1 MNMRTKITISL
12 TILLLL
18 LMQATFAQQRTVSGK
33 VTDGSG
39 LPLPGVSVLV
49 KATKIGTQTDF
60 DGKFSINAEAKQ
72 TLVFSFIG
80 MKTQELLANNA
91 VMSVKM
97 QDAAQELESVVVT
110 ALGVK
115 KQEKA
120 ITYST
125 QILKGATMTEAR
137 ESNIVNALSGKVAGV
152 QITNSSGA
160 VGSSSRI
167 VIRGNSTITGNN
179 QALFVVDGVPFDN
192 TTSGNAGSSGGRDL
206 PNGAASIN
214 PDDIESISVLKGP
227 VAAALYGIRASKGVV
242 VITTKSGKNKGK
254 FEVSYNSNMTFSNPL
269 LLPNYQNSYGQGS
282 TSEYFEFVD
291 GAGGGYNDGVDESWG
306 PALDRGLSFVQWDSY
321 KVGGAPLP
329 WVSHPDNVK
338 DFYETGITKS
348 NSLTLLGGNDNS
360 NFRLS
365 FGNTD
370 EEGMI
375 PFTDFKKFNVG
386 FNGSMK
392 LSENLTSS
400 LNVTYFNNKSNN
412 LPTVGYTNQN
422 VVQQFIWSARNVN
435 FSDLKDWRNLPLAAV
450 GTAAEGTPLN
460 WNTVFQNNPYW
471 VLENNTNTFNQDRI
485 TGSAFVNFK
494 FSSNL
499 SINGKLSLDQYSQL
513 ETIRSQKGTNEYK
526 YGYYANVNRR
536 YSEINAETILTYA
549 KDINDDYKLTLN
561 GGMNNLRRVR
571 SNVIGEL
578 SGGIELPNLFTLSN
592 PKSGTK
598 PVLDSNYYEQRINS
612 VLGFGQLSYKNF
624 AFLDFSA
631 RNDWSSLLP
640 SANNSFFYPAI
651 SGSLILTDL
660 INLKETKISY
670 IKLRGGYS
678 KVGGTGALGEYS
690 TNKTF
695 SLASNNF
702 GTQSSLPNT
711 QWNPNIKPESTTGSE
726 IGLDLNAF
734 NNRIR
739 FAFTYYNQ
747 KSTDLILPLQVEP
760 GSFYT
765 SSWENAGIM
774 SNKGI
779 EIQLGATI
787 VKAKDFTFDA
797 ELNFAKNNNLVESL
811 GTSESYTLG
820 GQWGMELQARPG
832 ESYGSIVGFPYA
844 RTNSGE
850 IIYENG
856 LPKKNNTELAVIGN
870 ITPDWTGG
878 ANFTFKYKGIDLS
891 TLIDAKIGGDIF
903 VMSYMW
909 GRYAGTLEESL
920 IGRETGIVGNGVVDD
935 GNGGYIPNNVVV
947 NAKTFN
953 QYAYDYSNFTESG
966 VFDATYV
973 KLRQV
978 SIGYSLPKTWLKD
991 TFIQDF
997 KLSVVGRNLAILYKK
1012 TPHID
1017 PESAFSSDNGEQGQ
1031 EFGQLP
1037 SARSI
1042 GFNINVKF

>member
-1 MNMRTKITISL
+1 MRTRITISL

-18 LMQATFAQQRTVSGK
+18 LMQTTFAQQRTVTGK
-33 VTDGSG
+33 ITDGSG

-49 KATKIGTQTDF
+49 KGTKIGTQTDF

-72 TLVFSFIG
+72 TLLFSFIG

-392 LSENLTSS
+392 LSENLTSG

-485 TGSAFVNFK
+485 TGSTFVNFK

-536 YSEINAETILTYA
+536 YSEINAETILTYV

-598 PVLDSNYYEQRINS
+598 PILDSNYYEQRINS

-711 QWNPNIKPESTTGSE
+711 QWNPNIKPESTTGTE
-726 IGLDLNAF
+726 IGLDLNAY

-779 EIQLGATI
+779 EIQLGATLL
-787 VKAKDFTFDA
+787 KAKDFTFDA
-797 ELNFAKNNNLVESL
+797 EFNFAKNNNLVESL

-844 RTNSGE
+844 RTNIGE

-878 ANFTFKYKGIDLS
+878 ANFTFKYKGFDLS

-978 SIGYSLPKTWLKD
+978 AVGYSLPKKWLKD

>member
-1 MNMRTKITISL
+1 MRTRITISL

-18 LMQATFAQQRTVSGK
+18 LMQTTFAQQRTVTGK

-49 KATKIGTQTDF
+49 KGTKIGTQTDF

-80 MKTQELLANNA
+80 MKTQELPTTDA

-392 LSENLTSS
+392 LSENLTSG

-526 YGYYANVNRR
+526 DGYYANVNRR

-711 QWNPNIKPESTTGSE
+711 QWNPNIKPESTTGTE
-726 IGLDLNAF
+726 IGLDLNAY

-797 ELNFAKNNNLVESL
+797 EFNFAKNNNLVESL

-844 RTNSGE
+844 RKNSGE

-878 ANFTFKYKGIDLS
+878 ANFTFKYKGFDLS

-935 GNGGYIPNNVVV
+935 GNGGYVPNNVVV

-978 SIGYSLPKTWLKD
+978 AVGYSLPKKWLKD

>member
-1 MNMRTKITISL
+1 
-12 TILLLL
+12 
-18 LMQATFAQQRTVSGK
+18 
-33 VTDGSG
+33 
-39 LPLPGVSVLV
+39 
-49 KATKIGTQTDF
+49 
-60 DGKFSINAEAKQ
+60 
-72 TLVFSFIG
+72 
-80 MKTQELLANNA
+80 
-91 VMSVKM
+91 
-97 QDAAQELESVVVT
+97 
-110 ALGVK
+110 
-115 KQEKA
+115 
-120 ITYST
+120 
-125 QILKGATMTEAR
+125 MTEAR

-392 LSENLTSS
+392 LSENLTSG

>member
-1 MNMRTKITISL
+1 M
-12 TILLLL
+12 
-18 LMQATFAQQRTVSGK
+18 
-33 VTDGSG
+33 
-39 LPLPGVSVLV
+39 
-49 KATKIGTQTDF
+49 
-60 DGKFSINAEAKQ
+60 
-72 TLVFSFIG
+72 
-80 MKTQELLANNA
+80 
-91 VMSVKM
+91 
-97 QDAAQELESVVVT
+97 
-110 ALGVK
+110 
-115 KQEKA
+115 
-120 ITYST
+120 
-125 QILKGATMTEAR
+125 
-137 ESNIVNALSGKVAGV
+137 
-152 QITNSSGA
+152 
-160 VGSSSRI
+160 
-167 VIRGNSTITGNN
+167 
-179 QALFVVDGVPFDN
+179 
-192 TTSGNAGSSGGRDL
+192 
-206 PNGAASIN
+206 
-214 PDDIESISVLKGP
+214 
-227 VAAALYGIRASKGVV
+227 
-242 VITTKSGKNKGK
+242 
-254 FEVSYNSNMTFSNPL
+254 
-269 LLPNYQNSYGQGS
+269 
-282 TSEYFEFVD
+282 
-291 GAGGGYNDGVDESWG
+291 
-306 PALDRGLSFVQWDSY
+306 QWDSY

-348 NSLTLLGGNDNS
+348 NSLTLLGGNDTS

-392 LSENLTSS
+392 LNENLTSG

-460 WNTVFQNNPYW
+460 WNTKYQNNPYW

-485 TGSAFVNFK
+485 TGSTFINFK

-526 YGYYANVNRR
+526 DGYYANVNRR

-578 SGGIELPNLFTLSN
+578 SGGIETPNLFTLSN

-711 QWNPNIKPESTTGSE
+711 KWNPNIKPESTTGTE
-726 IGLDLNAF
+726 IGLDLNAY

-747 KSTDLILPLQVEP
+747 KSTDLILPLQIEA

-797 ELNFAKNNNLVESL
+797 EFNFAKNNNLVESL

-878 ANFTFKYKGIDLS
+878 ANFTFKYNGFDLS

-978 SIGYSLPKTWLKD
+978 AVGYSLPKKWLKD

>member
-1 MNMRTKITISL
+1 MRSKFKWIFT
-12 TILLLL
+12 LLIALS
-18 LMQATFAQQRTVSGK
+18 MQFSFAQEKTVTGVVSDASG
-33 VTDGSG
+33 
-39 LPLPGVSVLV
+39 PLPGANVVVQGS
-49 KATKIGTQTDF
+49 KTGTQTDV
-60 DGKFSINAEAKQ
+60 DGKYSIKAKAGDV
-72 TLVFSFIG
+72 LVFSFVG
-80 MKTQELLANNA
+80 MTETTAKVGTSNSVN
-91 VMSVKM
+91 VKM
-97 QDAAQELESVVVT
+97 QDGVKLEEVVVG

-115 KQEKA
+115 RKEKA
-120 ITYST
+120 VTYAA
-125 QILKGATMTEAR
+125 QIVKGSALTEAR
-137 ESNIVNALSGKVAGV
+137 ESNLVNALSGKVAGV
-152 QITNSSGA
+152 QVTNSSGA
-160 VGSSSRI
+160 VGASSRI
-167 VIRGNSTITGNN
+167 VLRGNSSITGNN

-192 TTSGNAGSSGGRDL
+192 STSGNAGSGGGRDL

-227 VAAALYGIRASKGVV
+227 VAAALYGIRASKGVI

-282 TSEYFEFVD
+282 TADYFEFVD

-329 WVSHPDNVK
+329 WVSHPNNVK
-338 DFYETGITKS
+338 DFYETGVTKS
-348 NSLTLLGGNDNS
+348 NSLTLLGGNDTS

-370 EEGMI
+370 EKGMI

-392 LSENLTSS
+392 LGDKLTTGINL
-400 LNVTYFNNKSNN
+400 TYFNNKSNN

-471 VLENNTNTFNQDRI
+471 VLENNVNTFDQDRI
-485 TGSAFVNFK
+485 TGSAFLNYKFNSNF
-494 FSSNL
+494 SV
-499 SINGKLSLDQYSQL
+499 NGKLSIDQYSQL

-526 YGYYANVNRR
+526 DGYYANINRR
-536 YSEINAETILTYA
+536 YSEINAETILTYQ
-549 KDINDDYKLTLN
+549 KDINEDLKLSLN
-561 GGMNNLRRVR
+561 GGLNNLRRVR

-598 PVLDSNYYEQRINS
+598 PVIDSNYYEQRINS
-612 VLGFGQLSYKNF
+612 VLAFGQLSYKNY

-640 SANNSFFYPAI
+640 AANNSFFYPAV
-651 SGSLILTDL
+651 SGSLILSDML
-660 INLKETKISY
+660 DIKDTKISL

-711 QWNPNIKPESTTGSE
+711 QWNPNIKPEQTVGTE
-726 IGLDLNAF
+726 IGLDLNAY
-734 NNRIR
+734 NNRVR
-739 FAFTYYNQ
+739 FAFTYYSQ
-747 KSTDLILPLQVEP
+747 KSTNLILPLQVEAA
-760 GSFYT
+760 SFFT
-765 SSWENAGIM
+765 SSWENAGVM

-779 EIQLGATI
+779 ELQLGAT
-787 VKAKDFTFDA
+787 VLKAKDFSFDVD
-797 ELNFAKNNNLVESL
+797 LNFAKNQNLVESL
-811 GTSESYTLG
+811 GTSDSYTLG

-832 ESYGSIVGFPYA
+832 QPYGSIVGFPYA
-844 RTNSGE
+844 RTDSGE

-891 TLIDAKIGGDIF
+891 TLIDAKMGGDLF

-920 IGRETGIVGNGVVDD
+920 VGRETGVVGNGVMSD
-935 GNGGYIPNNVVV
+935 GNGGYVQNNVVV
-947 NAKTFN
+947 NAKAFN

-966 VFDATYV
+966 VFDASYV
-973 KLRQV
+973 KLRQIV
-978 SIGYSLPKTWLKD
+978 LGYSLPKKWLQG

-1037 SARSI
+1037 SARSL